1 MKELDKLPKKQTG
14 SSHRYDY
21 DKLFDGKPY
30 ELTEGE
36 DFHVVPK
43 NVVKAIKRVAKSR
56 GIKVCCFHL
65 DGKVYVQR
73 EAPELMKS
81 YPMKLLKENGCV
93 IPDGSKTLEPYVN
106 W

>member
-1 MKELDKLPKKQTG
+1 MKELDKLPKPYSST
-14 SSHRYDY
+14 SHRYDY

-56 GIKVCCFHL
+56 GVKVCCFHM

-73 EAPELMKS
+73 EAPEPMKS
-81 YPMKLLKENGCV
+81 YPFDHEYARELSEGN
-93 IPDGSKTLEPYVN
+93 KTLEPYVN
-106 W
+106 